1 MVQSDMQRA
10 EMLAEE
16 GLALSQQLA
25 DQTGIAY
32 CLFVLGVC
40 ALGTGRDEDGQARAY
55 AYLEE
60 SASLSRML
68 GNKARL
74 GGALL
79 FLGLR
84 DRTQGKDAGARAH
97 YEEALALFND
107 LGYVYE
113 RALIHFLLGLL
124 LFYSQGDALTARS
137 RLQEASSLWREQGNT
152 LGLAVCLLRSAEVAL
167 LGQGNLAAAEGQ
179 AEEALGFF
187 RELSYKAGMAEALFV
202 LARVQAR
209 QENYPAARSR
219 YADILTLAREGD
231 DTHNI
236 HAAFRVEH
244 DRDLPGRPSEN
255 DANLNIPFYLEGLA
269 QVVAAQGEGTWAARL
284 WGAAQALREGLHA
297 PLPAVFRTEHEQAI
311 AAVRT
316 QIGEKAFA
324 AAWAQG
330 RAMTLEQVLAAQAA
344 VTMPTPAPAGP
355 SCVPQTRKASTS
367 ADGLTAREVEVLR
380 LVAQGLTNEQVAERL
395 VISARTVDT
404 HLTAIYSKI
413 GVSSRVA
420 ATRYAMQHHLV

>member
-1 MVQSDMQRA
+1 
-10 EMLAEE
+10 
-16 GLALSQQLA
+16 
-25 DQTGIAY
+25 
-32 CLFVLGVC
+32 LGW
-40 ALGTGRDEDGQARAY
+40 
-55 AYLEE
+55 
-60 SASLSRML
+60 
-68 GNKARL
+68 
-74 GGALL
+74 ALL

-137 RLQEASSLWREQGNT
+137 RLQEASRLWREQGNT

-167 LGQGNLAAAEGQ
+167 LGQGNLAAAEVQ
-179 AEEALGFF
+179 AEEALGCF

-202 LARVQAR
+202 LARMQAR
-209 QENYPAARSR
+209 QGNYPAARSR

-231 DTHNI
+231 DLGNI

-395 VISARTVDT
+395 VISTRTVDT

-420 ATRYAMQHHLV
+420 ATRYAMDHHLV